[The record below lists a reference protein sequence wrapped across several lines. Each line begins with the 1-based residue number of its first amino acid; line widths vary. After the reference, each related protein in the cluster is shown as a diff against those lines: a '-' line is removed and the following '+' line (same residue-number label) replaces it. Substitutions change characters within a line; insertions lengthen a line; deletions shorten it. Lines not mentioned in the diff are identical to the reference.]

1 MHVIMV
7 RIKVKPDC
15 IAPFEQQM
23 RLHVEST
30 RRTEPGC
37 LQFDVSVDMED
48 PTVYYIYE
56 VYRDDQA
63 MAAHMKSPTLKANGE
78 KMPGWIVERSRHD
91 AVPWAV

>member
-15 IAPFEQQM
+15 IADFEKQM

-37 LQFDVSVDMED
+37 LQFDVSVDKAD
-48 PTVYYIYE
+48 PTTYYIYE
-56 VYRDDQA
+56 TYRDDQA
-63 MAAHMKSPTLKANGE
+63 MEDHKKSPTLKMNAE
-78 KMPGWIVERSRHD
+78 KMPGWIVERTRYD
-91 AVPWAV
+91 AVRWND